1 MTDSYLHI
9 SLDENLY
16 LKDPTTSKI
25 GKLILSEGLILLNE
39 IGLEEFTFKKLAQ
52 KIETTESTIY
62 RYFESKH
69 QFLFYLFN
77 FYWAWMEIG
86 LVISTTNIDSPKERL
101 KRIINRLT
109 LVVENDIRTPF
120 IDEAVL
126 QQVIAVE
133 SSKTFLTKKV
143 DNENKTGY
151 FSQYKK
157 LVDRVSKVILEINP
171 NYPYPNALVTT
182 IIESSFHQR
191 FFGEHLPRLTNEL
204 NNQTNLSDFLTAL
217 SFNTIEN
224 YGKQ

>member
-1 MTDSYLHI
+1 MTNSILHI
-9 SLDENLY
+9 SLEDNLFI
-16 LKDPTTSKI
+16 KDPTSSKV
-25 GKLILSEGLILLNE
+25 GKLILSEGLLLLNQ

-52 KIETTESTIY
+52 KIQTTESTIY

-86 LVISTTNIDSPKERL
+86 VVFATTNIECPKKKL
-101 KRIINRLT
+101 SNIINQLT

-120 IDEAVL
+120 IDEAIL
-126 QQVIAVE
+126 QQVIAIE

-143 DNENKTGY
+143 DDENKTGY
-151 FSQYKK
+151 FRQYKK
-157 LVDRVSKVILEINP
+157 LVDRISNVISDINP

-204 NNQTNLSDFLTAL
+204 HNQLNLNDFLTNL
-217 SFNTIEN
+217 CFNTIEN
-224 YGKQ
+224 YGK